1 MSGIDSR
8 VKAILFERGVRSD
21 IHSRLMGGSLLHPTR
36 GRLRR
41 RPQITGTGRSDTA
54 PQYRKMLRGPRS
66 LGNGVPTRPAADV
79 TGARLPN
86 YRWGSAQRI
95 SFLQQQGNM
104 RTRPAIAPRSRDNS
118 PGLRPALRA

>member
-1 MSGIDSR
+1 
-8 VKAILFERGVRSD
+8 
-21 IHSRLMGGSLLHPTR
+21 MGGSLLHLTR

-79 TGARLPN
+79 TTARLPN

-118 PGLRPALRA
+118 PGLRPAMGGWGREILVHVPFLSKGAAHDRLVAF